1 MTQPVVARITQGLQ
15 KAIGED
21 CGLGARL
28 KLNFD
33 QNGVI
38 FLDARSRPNKVSNE
52 DKEADCTLTM
62 SLDTFQKLV
71 GGELSGPQAFLQAK
85 LKIAGDMS
93 VALRVGPLLRPRSP

>member
-1 MTQPVVARITQGLQ
+1 MSQPVIARITEGLK

-28 KLNFD
+28 KLKFGD
-33 QNGVI
+33 NGII
-38 FLDARSRPNKVSNE
+38 FLDARSRPNKVSN
-52 DKEADCTLTM
+52 DDAEADCTLTM

-71 GGELSGPQAFLQAK
+71 GGEMSGTQAFLAGK

-93 VALRVGPLLRPRSP
+93 VALRVGPLLRRR